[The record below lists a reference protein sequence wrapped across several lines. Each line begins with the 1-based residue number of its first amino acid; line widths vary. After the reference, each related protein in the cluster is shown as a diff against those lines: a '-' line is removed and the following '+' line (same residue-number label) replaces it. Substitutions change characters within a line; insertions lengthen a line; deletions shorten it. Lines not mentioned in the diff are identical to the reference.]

1 MPMIYSES
9 QFIQNASD
17 ELKTVRFPEL
27 CMRSDSDVFSRV
39 AYVDVRAASVVDSI
53 GVVYC
58 MRMLYIERSSNL
70 VMGMT

>member
-27 CMRSDSDVFSRV
+27 CMRSAQMYSVASR
-39 AYVDVRAASVVDSI
+39 
-53 GVVYC
+53 
-58 MRMLYIERSSNL
+58 M
-70 VMGMT
+70 